1 MERPKIE
8 AEIRSDRGKNAAR
21 RVRMAGQVPGVIY
34 GAGAETLALTLEPRQ
49 VLAALHSHSGH
60 NTIFELSVKNG
71 DSWPAMVVEEQYEPV
86 KGKLLHLDMKRIALD
101 RKLRVSVPIVTT
113 GEAKGVKT
121 QGAILEV
128 VTRQVEIECLPSD
141 IPDSIV
147 VAVDELVIG
156 EPIRLGDLQK
166 GLGEKVSLVGDAHA
180 VICHVVA
187 PAAEEVAPTAGVAE
201 EAPAEPEVIKKG
213 KAVEEG
219 AEGAA
224 EAEKPEKAEKSEK
237 PEKGE
242 KKKKE

>member
-1 MERPKIE
+1 MDRPKIE
-8 AEIRSDRGKNAAR
+8 AEIRSERGKNAAR
-21 RVRMAGQVPGVIY
+21 RVRQGGHVPGVLY

-60 NTIFELSVKNG
+60 NTIFELSLKNG

-86 KGKLLHLDMKRIALD
+86 KGRLLHLDMKRIALD
-101 RKLRVSVPIVTT
+101 RRLRVAVPIVTT

-121 QGAILEV
+121 QGGILEV

-141 IPDSIV
+141 IPDRIA
-147 VAVDELVIG
+147 VAVDELMIG
-156 EPIRLGDLQK
+156 DPIRLGDLQK
-166 GLGEKVSLVGDAHA
+166 NLGERVMLVGDTQA

-187 PAAEEVAPTAGVAE
+187 PMAEEVAPAPGAE
-201 EAPAEPEVIKKG
+201 AEAPAEPEVIKKG

-224 EAEKPEKAEKSEK
+224 EAAAKPEKAEK